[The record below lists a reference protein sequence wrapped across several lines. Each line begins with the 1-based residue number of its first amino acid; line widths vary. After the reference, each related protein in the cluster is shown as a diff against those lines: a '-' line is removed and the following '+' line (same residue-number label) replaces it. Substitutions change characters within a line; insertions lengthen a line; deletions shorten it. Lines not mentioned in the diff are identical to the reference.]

1 MAYDFSG
8 LTPRQQQ
15 LLAAG
20 GWRASIGMGKQPTP
34 HTVRKLVERGL
45 LVAEP
50 RRFMLATI
58 TEYRVP
64 ADVSAAWRDR
74 AATQAAAL
82 AA

>member
-8 LTPRQQQ
+8 LTLRQQQ

-20 GWRASIGMGKQPTP
+20 GWRAGIGLGLGKQPTP

-58 TEYRVP
+58 TEYTVP
-64 ADVSAAWRDR
+64 EAVAEAWREEQR
-74 AATQAAAL
+74 EHA
-82 AA
+82 